1 MKNAPHRILVVAN
14 ETVIGDVLR
23 DAIESL
29 ATADAEVLAVAP
41 ALNSRI
47 AHWASSD
54 DGARRAAELRLA
66 HCVNMLA
73 AAGLRAEGC
82 VGDADPL
89 QAVEDILR
97 SFPADQIIV
106 ATHPEG
112 RSNWLARDVVAR
124 MRRRFAPPIMHI
136 VVDLEREQEYLATG

>member
-54 DGARRAAELRLA
+54 DEARRAAELRLA

-73 AAGLRAEGC
+73 GAGVRVEGC

-89 QAVEDILR
+89 QAVEDTLR

-124 MRRRFAPPIMHI
+124 MRLRFAPPIVHI
-136 VVDLEREQEYLATG
+136 VVDLEREREYLATG